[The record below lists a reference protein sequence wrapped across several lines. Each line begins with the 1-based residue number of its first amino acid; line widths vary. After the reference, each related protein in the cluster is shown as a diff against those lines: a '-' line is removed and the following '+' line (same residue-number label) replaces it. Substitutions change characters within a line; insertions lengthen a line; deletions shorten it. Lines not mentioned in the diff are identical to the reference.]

1 MGKLEEDKLKEEI
14 RNLKISS
21 YVDLLKGVAL
31 LIGAI
36 VLFFA
41 VQMPESILNRKLSKE
56 SVSRDR
62 AKLVFELIHNNK
74 DNENILLELSVIE
87 KAYPDEDKVW
97 ITEIKNI
104 YRTRTEKSNNKNLVN
119 IQNYESEKVRT
130 LRNEL
135 NYLLVRKEKLQ
146 IDYVSEI
153 SGKGASGKLG
163 IGIVAQQLKNKIM
176 NLDNIILEKQ
186 NEINNLM
193 QKEK

>member
-130 LRNEL
+130 LRN
-135 NYLLVRKEKLQ
+135 
-146 IDYVSEI
+146 
-153 SGKGASGKLG
+153 
-163 IGIVAQQLKNKIM
+163 
-176 NLDNIILEKQ
+176 
-186 NEINNLM
+186 
-193 QKEK
+193 